1 MPLPTLSTL
10 APFLTSH
17 PGLATVLQ
25 IVAVVC
31 GLLGQLL
38 LALKR
43 RSAFWIWI
51 VSNAALLTL
60 NAALHL
66 LWLVA
71 LYTAYTS
78 LCALSLWTWRT
89 PGASR
94 RNGRLRLRGDDPLD
108 LTAILPAPSTKVRQ
122 R

>member
-1 MPLPTLSTL
+1 MPLPDL
-10 APFLTSH
+10 APLLASH
-17 PGLATVLQ
+17 AGLATALQ

-51 VSNAALLTL
+51 VSNAALMTL

-66 LWLVA
+66 WWLVA
-71 LYTAYTS
+71 MYAAYTS
-78 LCALSLWTWRT
+78 LCALSLWTWR
-89 PGASR
+89 ARSR
-94 RNGRLRLRGDDPLD
+94 GRRSSRLRLGGDDPLD
-108 LTAILPAPSTKVRQ
+108 LTAILPTPSAMAR
-122 R
+122 RR

>member
-1 MPLPTLSTL
+1 MPDSTTLL
-10 APFLTSH
+10 ASH
-17 PGLATVLQ
+17 AGLATALQ

-38 LALKR
+38 LAMKR

-51 VSNAALLTL
+51 VSNAALMTL

-66 LWLVA
+66 WWLVA
-71 LYTAYTS
+71 LYAAYTS
-78 LCALSLWTWRT
+78 LCALSLWTWRSQR
-89 PGASR
+89 GSR
-94 RNGRLRLRGDDPLD
+94 RNSRFRLGGRDPLD
-108 LTAILPAPSTKVRQ
+108 LTIAPPAPSSMAHR

>member
-1 MPLPTLSTL
+1 MPDSTTLL
-10 APFLTSH
+10 ASH
-17 PGLATVLQ
+17 AGLATALQ

-51 VSNAALLTL
+51 VSNAALMTL

-66 LWLVA
+66 WWLVA
-71 LYTAYTS
+71 MYAAYTS
-78 LCALSLWTWRT
+78 LCALSLWTWRAR
-89 PGASR
+89 GGGR
-94 RNGRLRLRGDDPLD
+94 RSARLRLGGKDPLD
-108 LTAILPAPSTKVRQ
+108 LTAILLASSSTAR
-122 R
+122 RR

>member
-1 MPLPTLSTL
+1 MPLPNPTTLLS
-10 APFLTSH
+10 SH
-17 PGLATVLQ
+17 AGLATALQ

-51 VSNAALLTL
+51 VSNAALMTL

-66 LWLVA
+66 WWLVA
-71 LYTAYTS
+71 MYAAYTS
-78 LCALSLWTWRT
+78 LCALSLWTWRAQR
-89 PGASR
+89 GGYRKGS
-94 RNGRLRLRGDDPLD
+94 RLRLGGEDPLD
-108 LTAILPAPSTKVRQ
+108 LTAILPAPSSMAR
-122 R
+122 RR